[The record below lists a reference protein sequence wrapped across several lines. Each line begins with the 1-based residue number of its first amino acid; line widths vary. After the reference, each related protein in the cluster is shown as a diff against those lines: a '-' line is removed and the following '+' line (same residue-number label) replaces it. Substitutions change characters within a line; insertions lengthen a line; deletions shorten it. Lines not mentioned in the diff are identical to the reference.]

1 MSLTLPPPQVLPSNT
16 FAGVREALW
25 LSNPAPTPLT
35 VKTLLVKETLTVD
48 GATTLRSTLDVS
60 GNTTVGGTLG
70 ATGNITTAADIF
82 ATGNVS
88 GANFNS
94 AGTITSGALANLAV
108 LNVVGT
114 ATVGGSLNITQI
126 DPGMGTLDVPVGC
139 PGSTLIVMTGNKI
152 FLSAK
157 AYLDDTQVI
166 LVPPFANAIPTPA
179 TFYQPIGQR
188 VEFTWLSNGNF
199 NIVVGGTVNTD
210 VRWSGAVFW
219 I

>member
-166 LVPPFANAIPTPA
+166 LVPPFVNAIPTPA

-199 NIVVGGTVNTD
+199 NVVVGGTVATD

>member
-108 LNVVGT
+108 LNVGGT

-126 DPGMGTLDVPVGC
+126 DPNMGTLDVPVGC
-139 PGSTLIVMTGNKI
+139 PGTTLIEMTGNKI
-152 FLSAK
+152 FLTVK
-157 AYLDDTQVI
+157 AYLDDTLI
-166 LVPPFANAIPTPA
+166 TLVPPFANAIPTPA

-199 NIVVGGTVNTD
+199 NVVVGGTVNTD

>member
-88 GANFNS
+88 GANFAS

-108 LNVVGT
+108 LNVGGT

-126 DPGMGTLDVPVGC
+126 DPGMGTLAEPVGC
-139 PGSTLIVMTGNKI
+139 PGTTLIEMTGNKI
-152 FLSAK
+152 FLTVK
-157 AYLDDTQVI
+157 AYLDDTLI
-166 LVPPFANAIPTPA
+166 TLVPPFANAIPTPA
-179 TFYQPIGQR
+179 TFYLPIGQR
-188 VEFTWLSNGNF
+188 LEFTWLSNGNF

>member
-88 GANFNS
+88 GANFAS

-108 LNVVGT
+108 LNVGGT

-126 DPGMGTLDVPVGC
+126 DPGMGTLAEPVGC
-139 PGSTLIVMTGNKI
+139 PGTTLIEMTGNKI
-152 FLSAK
+152 FLTVK
-157 AYLDDTQVI
+157 AYLDDTLI
-166 LVPPFANAIPTPA
+166 TLVPPFANAIPTPA

-199 NIVVGGTVNTD
+199 NVVVGGTVATD

>member
-88 GANFNS
+88 GANFAS

-108 LNVVGT
+108 LNVGGT

-126 DPGMGTLDVPVGC
+126 DPNMGTLDVPVGC
-139 PGSTLIVMTGNKI
+139 PGTTLIEMTGNKI
-152 FLSAK
+152 FLTVK

>member
-88 GANFNS
+88 GANFAS

-108 LNVVGT
+108 LNVGGT

-126 DPGMGTLDVPVGC
+126 DPGMGTLAEPVGC
-139 PGSTLIVMTGNKI
+139 PGTTLIEMTGNKI
-152 FLSAK
+152 FLTVK
-157 AYLDDTQVI
+157 AYLDDTLI
-166 LVPPFANAIPTPA
+166 TLVPPFANAIPTPA

-199 NIVVGGTVNTD
+199 NVVVGGTVNTD

>member
-88 GANFNS
+88 GANFAS

-108 LNVVGT
+108 LNVGGT
-114 ATVGGSLNITQI
+114 ATVGGSLNITQT
-126 DPGMGTLDVPVGC
+126 DPGMGTLAEPVGC
-139 PGSTLIVMTGNKI
+139 PGSTLIEMTGNKI

-199 NIVVGGTVNTD
+199 NVVVGGTVNTD